1 MIRQAA
7 GVPSYSDSDEADQ
20 RNWEMLKMGVMITKA
35 SDSLKLISRAEVKV
49 DGLTGIKRLYEYP
62 LVDPNTYKIT
72 ATQYNY
78 QVMILKDGDLYNFR
92 LYTTNTDTFKKYT
105 QDADGLISSI
115 LFQK

>member
-1 MIRQAA
+1 
-7 GVPSYSDSDEADQ
+7 
-20 RNWEMLKMGVMITKA
+20 MGVMITKA